1 MFFTPLGS
9 RTFCWLPSLVDTTV
23 KPREVVD
30 TKKLGGIKEVMCL
43 SHLWSHMRLSIRTGS
58 DWLMLLVS
66 SQPRLVSVYWQML

>member
-30 TKKLGGIKEVMCL
+30 TKKLEEIKGVIWDVL
-43 SHLWSHMRLSIRTGS
+43 TFDHR
-58 DWLMLLVS
+58 
-66 SQPRLVSVYWQML
+66 